1 MAPKK
6 VKKDPDA
13 AESSVAASVNALHHT
28 SSKAKGKSRAARS
41 GAPSVATRVVQK
53 ENIPSG
59 TGLAP
64 PEDDDSDG
72 CMLMEVRPARIKV
85 QPPEEEER
93 LANLPANNMS
103 FMSNPGFQAI
113 GQKLKQVNDTL
124 GTLQSLGIQHVAS
137 LPELVLVGDQSAGKS
152 SIMSAIAGLNLPHN
166 TGVCTRCP
174 VHIRLSRSIGS
185 AEWSCRILLQRDYTF
200 QPGDLPVNQKSIT
213 KLRPFPPWVKKEHPD
228 PKVEF
233 AIIRERVDSI
243 EHVLRWAQVAI
254 LNPDDNYER
263 YIPQSLN
270 GSDAGTD
277 SDDAEALARA
287 EAQTQAKFSPNIV
300 ALEIRGP
307 DLPDLSFYDLPGV
320 FANARHAEDQYL
332 ADVVKNLTREYISH
346 QKAIILWAVPMNTD
360 PETSTTF
367 SVIRE
372 KGAANRCL
380 GVMTKADLLPKGDHN
395 QWIAMLQGGNHEN
408 GLGYFITSRPDK
420 DGLDQQA
427 AWEEAF
433 FNRQVPDGSGWPI
446 EFADYDDKCGVVRL
460 KDFLSKKLAEDFAK
474 SLPSV
479 KAIVQKKLHDVV
491 NALEKLPELP
501 ANPEFEIRKSL
512 MEFTNLARTCLQ
524 GQAFLDAWKLKD
536 KQFKNAILLVP
547 FGRPHLLDLATR
559 WSFVLPKGKYG
570 QCLVVGI
577 WFIPSPSFVGSAL
590 CRDA

>member
-1 MAPKK
+1 MSLYK
-6 VKKDPDA
+6 
-13 AESSVAASVNALHHT
+13 SVTSPHPPLTCLVASI
-28 SSKAKGKSRAARS
+28 
-41 GAPSVATRVVQK
+41 ATRVLHK
-53 ENIPSG
+53 ENIPSRAG
-59 TGLAP
+59 PPAP
-64 PEDDDSDG
+64 PADSDDSDD
-72 CMLMEVRPARIKV
+72 CMFMEMRPARIKV
-85 QPPEEEER
+85 QPLEEDER
-93 LANLPANNMS
+93 MPNLPGNNMS

-113 GQKLKQVNDTL
+113 GQKLKEVNDTL

-185 AEWSCRILLQRDYTF
+185 AEWSCRILLQRDYSF
-200 QPGDLPVNQKSIT
+200 QSGALPVNQKSIS
-213 KLRPFPPWVKKEHPD
+213 KHRPFPPWVKKDHPD

-233 AIIRERVDSI
+233 AIIRERVESI

-263 YIPQSLN
+263 YIPRSVNN
-270 GSDAGTD
+270 GSDADTD
-277 SDDAEALARA
+277 NDDAEALARA
-287 EAQTQAKFSPNIV
+287 EAQTPAKFSPNIV

-372 KGAANRCL
+372 MGAANRCL
-380 GVMTKADLLPKGDHN
+380 GVMTKADLLPRGGHE
-395 QWIAMLQGGNHEN
+395 QWIRMLEGSNHAN

-420 DGLDQQA
+420 DGLDHQA

-433 FNRQVPDGSGWPI
+433 FHRQVPDGSGWPI
-446 EFADYDDKCGVVRL
+446 EFEAFDGKCGVVAL

-474 SLPSV
+474 RCVIPLFLSL
-479 KAIVQKKLHDVV
+479 IR
-491 NALEKLPELP
+491 AL
-501 ANPEFEIRKSL
+501 ANMITLACPQSKPLLRKSFTMSSTSWRSCRSCQRIRNLRFAKASSSSPTLRELVSRAKRSL
-512 MEFTNLARTCLQ
+512 MRGSSRKSSSRA
-524 GQAFLDAWKLKD
+524 
-536 KQFKNAILLVP
+536 
-547 FGRPHLLDLATR
+547 
-559 WSFVLPKGKYG
+559 
-570 QCLVVGI
+570 
-577 WFIPSPSFVGSAL
+577 PS
-590 CRDA
+590 